1 MKKALLVILVL
12 LLIVGFVVFRV
23 WSNLDSIV
31 AGIIEESGSQALKTP
46 VTVTEVNI
54 GLAEGKA
61 AVNGLAIANP
71 AGFTPAPL
79 ISLDSIGVDLDLESL
94 GDEVIVL
101 ETVSIG
107 AAAISYEINGDGD
120 SNMQALLDSVQGE
133 GEAQSQSVKLIIQKL
148 EFGGA
153 KVQVKSQVG
162 PIKEQEIDLPGFTL
176 RDVGKAQGGATPEE
190 IATEISERIAK
201 DVISAAARAGVESL
215 IDSQKD
221 KLKEKLGG
229 KLKNILDRG

>member
-46 VTVTEVNI
+46 VTVAQVDI
-54 GLAEGKA
+54 GLADGKA

-71 AGFTPAPL
+71 AGFTPAEL
-79 ISLDSIGVDLDLESL
+79 ISLDSIAVDLDLESL
-94 GDEVIVL
+94 GGEVFIL
-101 ETVSIG
+101 ETVAIG
-107 AAAISYEINGDGD
+107 AASIFYEINGDGA
-120 SNMQALLDSVQGE
+120 SNMQALLDSVGSDSE
-133 GEAQSQSVKLIIQKL
+133 PQSQSVKLIIQELK
-148 EFGGA
+148 FDGA

-162 PIKEQEIDLPGFTL
+162 PIKEQEIELPGFTL
-176 RDVGKAQGGATPEE
+176 RDLGKAQGGATPEE
-190 IATEISERIAK
+190 IAAEISERIAK
-201 DVISAAARAGVESL
+201 DVISAAARAGVENL